1 MKKHIIPATVVA
13 LLFGL
18 VTASAQE
25 SGRSGLDLDLTV
37 VTSNVRYDEPEDG
50 INRWDNRKDALVAEI
65 LSAGPDIIGTQ
76 ECLHRQRQ
84 YLKRKLKGYRTVGV
98 AREDGKK
105 DGEYSAIFYKKDR
118 FRAVECGNFWLS
130 ETPDVP
136 SLGWDAACIRIASWA
151 FLEEKATGKR
161 FFFVN
166 THLDHVGSEARRE
179 GVNLLCRKAL
189 EIGGG
194 CPMVVTGDFNSQ
206 KESPDIQHVRSVGLI
221 HTYDI
226 AQERKV
232 GVASFHGFK
241 GLEKMAEYVP
251 EQYRPA
257 IIDYIFISGGSC
269 SYYEIMPEK
278 SPDGRFVSDHC
289 PVMAKVR
296 LR

>member
-1 MKKHIIPATVVA
+1 MRKSYILATIVA
-13 LLFGL
+13 LLPAM
-18 VTASAQE
+18 VTANAQKVDGE
-25 SGRSGLDLDLTV
+25 GIDLDLTI
-37 VTSNVRYDEPEDG
+37 VTSNVRYDEAEDG
-50 INRWDNRKDALVAEI
+50 INRWDNRKDALAAEI
-65 LSAGPDIIGTQ
+65 LSADPDIIGTQ
-76 ECLHRQRQ
+76 ECLHHQRQ
-84 YLKRKLKGYRTVGV
+84 YLKKMLKGYKTVGV

-105 DGEYSAIFYKKDR
+105 DGEYSAIFYRKDR
-118 FRAVECGNFWLS
+118 FKAVKCGNFWLS

-166 THLDHVGSEARRE
+166 THLDHVGGVARRE

-189 EIGGG
+189 EIGQG

-206 KESPDIQHVRSVGLI
+206 KESPDIQHVKSIGLI

-226 AQERKV
+226 AQEKKV
-232 GVASFHGFK
+232 GIASYHGFE
-241 GLEKMAEYVP
+241 GLDGMAKYIP
-251 EQYRPA
+251 EQLRPA
-257 IIDYIFISGGSC
+257 IIDYIFISAGSC
-269 SYYEIMPEK
+269 SYYEIMPQK

-296 LR
+296 LQ